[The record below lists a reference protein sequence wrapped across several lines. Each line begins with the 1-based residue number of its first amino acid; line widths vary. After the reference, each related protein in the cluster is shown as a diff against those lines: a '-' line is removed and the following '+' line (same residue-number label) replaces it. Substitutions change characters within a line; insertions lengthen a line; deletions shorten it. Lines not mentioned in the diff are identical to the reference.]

1 MNSNEMHSLDN
12 LRDIVIP
19 AAPPFWPPAPTVLV
33 ILAIAT
39 AVLFVAGWQL
49 LAGWRRNAYRRA
61 GLVLLCEARTGHEV
75 SVVLK
80 RVALAVFP
88 REQVASLYGATWLA
102 FLNQTCDRCCFS
114 DNTVLQMDTQ
124 VQPELIT
131 SAETWI
137 RAHRLPD
144 SLQVKG
150 GD

>member
-1 MNSNEMHSLDN
+1 MNSNETASLDN
-12 LRDIVIP
+12 LRDIVMP
-19 AAPPFWPPAPTVLV
+19 AAPPFWPPAPAVWVTLGVATVALL
-33 ILAIAT
+33 I
-39 AVLFVAGWQL
+39 AGWQL
-49 LAGWRRNAYRRA
+49 ILGWRRNAYRRA
-61 GLVLLCEARTGHEV
+61 GLVLLREARSGHDV

-124 VQPELIT
+124 VRPELIT

-137 RAHRLPD
+137 RTHRLPD
-144 SLQVKG
+144 NLHAKG
-150 GD
+150 GN